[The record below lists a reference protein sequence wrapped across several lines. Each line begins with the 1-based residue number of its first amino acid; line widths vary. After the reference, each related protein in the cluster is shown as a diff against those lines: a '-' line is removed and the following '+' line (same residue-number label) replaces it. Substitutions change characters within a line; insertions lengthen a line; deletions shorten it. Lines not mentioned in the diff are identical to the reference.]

1 MRRLYMEWKR
11 RLELLGG
18 LATAGLG
25 VIVVIGAVNE
35 SQQIAQTQQEPA
47 ATGKAFVVAMILYGL
62 PALLVALGAF
72 THAIKRQPW
81 GRMLLIAATVFLV
94 VWFFLSFPVLAWTA
108 WFWPI
113 TLLTALAFL
122 TSIISLLVRSEK

>member
-1 MRRLYMEWKR
+1 MEWKR
-11 RLELLGG
+11 RIELLAGV
-18 LATAGLG
+18 ATAGFG
-25 VIVVIGAVNE
+25 VIVVIGTVHQD
-35 SQQIAQTQQEPA
+35 QQAAQTLGEPA

-72 THAIKRQPW
+72 THAIKRQSW
-81 GRMLLIAATVFLV
+81 GKMLLIASTVFLV

-113 TLLTALAFL
+113 TLLTGLAFL
-122 TSIISLLVRSEK
+122 TLIVSLVVRRET